1 MRKLLCVLGV
11 GVCAVALSFA
21 QTASRSFVG
30 TILGFHPET
39 AEVEIKPDN
48 GPAVVA
54 KFTPDTIAQRV
65 APGEKDLKKAESI
78 KVTDVAVGD
87 RVLATLEAGALNL
100 RRIIDMSAVDIVKR
114 NEADR
119 LDWTRR
125 GVSGVVAAKNGSEV
139 TLKMRTMTGEVQ
151 AVVTV
156 GDKTSYK
163 RYSPDSVKFAD
174 ARDSSLADVSV
185 GDQLRARGKKSE
197 DGLKVTADDVVF
209 GTFVTR
215 AGSITAVNAQTG
227 EVTVKEMASGKP
239 LLVKVTADSQL
250 KTMPDMSAMM
260 GMTGMGRGGPPAGG
274 PPTGGR
280 EAARGPGGAPGGMP
294 GGGPGRGMMDISQ
307 MLEHM
312 PAAKLDDLK
321 PGQTIVVSSTKGAKS
336 DEITAIMLLANA
348 DMLIQMASMG
358 SGRGGRAGG
367 GGGGGA
373 GGGMGG
379 LMGAGGGMGD
389 MGGFG
394 MPSIIF

>member
-1 MRKLLCVLGV
+1 MRELLCAIGV
-11 GVCAVALSFA
+11 GVCALALAFA
-21 QTASRSFVG
+21 QTPSKSFVG
-30 TILGFHPET
+30 TVAGFRPET

-48 GPAVVA
+48 APAVVA
-54 KFTPDTIAQRV
+54 KFTPETVAQRV
-65 APGEKDLKKAESI
+65 APGEKDLKKAETI

-87 RVLATLEAGALNL
+87 RVLATLEAGTVNL
-100 RRIIDMSAVDIVKR
+100 RRIVDMSLADIAKR

-125 GVSGVVAAKNGSEV
+125 GISGVVAAKTGAEV

-156 GDKTSYK
+156 GDKTSFK
-163 RYSPDSVKFAD
+163 RYAPDSVKFAD
-174 ARDSSLADVSV
+174 AQDSKLADVGV

-215 AGSITAVNAQTG
+215 AGSITAVNAGTG
-227 EVTVKEMASGKP
+227 EVTVKDMASGKP
-239 LLVKVTADSQL
+239 LVVKVTADSQL
-250 KTMPDMSAMM
+250 KKMPDMSAMGGMM
-260 GMTGMGRGGPPAGG
+260 GGGMMGRGGAPGGGGAPAGGPPAGG
-274 PPTGGR
+274 
-280 EAARGPGGAPGGMP
+280 APGMM
-294 GGGPGRGMMDISQ
+294 GRGTMDISQ

-321 PGQTIVVSSTKGAKS
+321 PGQTIVVSSTKGARS

-348 DMLIQMASMG
+348 DMLIQMASAS

-367 GGGGGA
+367 GGG
-373 GGGMGG
+373 
-379 LMGAGGGMGD
+379 MGAAGRVAWAAWAAAWET
-389 MGGFG
+389 
-394 MPSIIF
+394 